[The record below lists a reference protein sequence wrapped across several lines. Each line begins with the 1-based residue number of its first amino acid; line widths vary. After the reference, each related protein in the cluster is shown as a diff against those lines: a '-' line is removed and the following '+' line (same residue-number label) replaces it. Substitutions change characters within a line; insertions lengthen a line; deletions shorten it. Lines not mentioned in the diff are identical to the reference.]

1 MFLRHTSKQQ
11 QAAYIRPQ
19 TMVLGLLLLLTL
31 VTVGQYYLSEQRVFD
46 QYQQAS
52 GEQQS
57 AIIDE
62 LAKQFERDYHQ
73 LRFLYAT
80 PPIHGIVRSSG
91 NGGIDPLDNTRQ
103 AQWKARLET
112 IFQAY
117 IENNAHALQARYLI
131 NDGNWSEIIRVQ
143 RTGSSTRVADSTELQ
158 EKRGRDYV
166 EILPYIRA
174 NDFYLS
180 DIELNKEYGR
190 VSYPHQS
197 VYRLVMPI
205 YAQDGHLFGALVLNF
220 DASFLL
226 SRLSNL
232 AANTS
237 KVYLYDHDGHILVS
251 PTSGEAFSFEFANAT
266 LWSDL
271 YSAEQNSIHR
281 GTALVSANSDG
292 ARYYLTQRQLN
303 MPGSNGDR
311 FIKVAIAT
319 PTRLIQQQTISDT
332 LRFSAAALVVSF
344 VLSVLF
350 LFYQRQVRKT
360 LNLSDTEARFRAIVD
375 DSTDAIIGM
384 RTDGTITSWN
394 SAATSILGYSSRQIE
409 NSDFTETFATGEH
422 QERVKEVIASV
433 AEGGQPETL
442 RVALV
447 SKNQH
452 TLTTQLSVSPIKTAK
467 GAAIGVSAIIRDIS
481 EQERAE
487 QRIRDLNT
495 NLEAVVEQRTEEL
508 EQARNMAL
516 SASRAKSQ
524 FIANVSHEIR
534 TPLNGIIGM
543 LQLIRRTDDAAQVK
557 RYLDLADTSSHLLA
571 AIVNDVLDFSR
582 IEAGKLDIESIPY
595 DLNRLASDLILS
607 MSVAAA
613 EKGLELILDCSQVKY
628 TSLSGDSNRL
638 RQILTNLISNAIK
651 FTLHGEVTVRL
662 ATTQQGDESVLLEI
676 DVIDTGI
683 GIAKEKL
690 PTIFNEFT
698 QEDSSITREYGGTGL
713 GLTITNK
720 LCRLMGGKIDV
731 TSEKG
736 TGTQFTLSFP
746 QAINNHV
753 DFASSV
759 PDFSGLHFHVINPND
774 SVAVTLV
781 KTLRSWGAQAISSRH
796 QRTDAHMRSGSYII
810 VDSEL
815 IEDFTPP
822 EETAGVIITVPHVQR
837 TELKQHGIKDAV
849 YLSKPITPLQL
860 EHTISSL
867 QSDSR
872 SEFMNPEM
880 TPTGFS
886 TSLLTGKRVLAVDD
900 NRINLSVIEGLIT
913 TLGGEFVSAGNG
925 IEATDILRRSGHLI
939 DIVLMDCQMPV
950 MDGYQ
955 CTKQIRSGAAS
966 EAASRL
972 PIIAMTA
979 SAMAGDR
986 EKCLLSGMDDYLTKP
1001 INVDELANILSKWT
1015 ASASSNHKAPVAEN
1029 NEENDQF
1036 DNYPVWDRNTVLK
1049 LVSHKEDR
1057 ISHMIEVFND
1067 VSTEKV
1073 EQLKEAL
1080 AKTDTTAIATLSHF
1094 LQGSTASIAAMRL
1107 QHICR
1112 TLETEAKEGHSDKFA
1127 HYGNIIDTEYER
1139 LEIQFE
1145 QYLDKR
1151 SGAGDQ

>member
-143 RTGSSTRVADSTELQ
+143 RTGSSTRVANSTELQ

-220 DASFLL
+220 DAYFLL

-292 ARYYLTQRQLN
+292 AHYYLTQRQLN

-422 QERVKEVIASV
+422 QEWVKEVIASV

-442 RVALV
+442 RVPLV

-543 LQLIRRTDDAAQVK
+543 LQLIRRGELRVQEK
-557 RYLDLADTSSHLLA
+557 RYLDLADTSSQLLA
-571 AIVNDVLDFSR
+571 AIVNDVLDFSK
-582 IEAGKLDIESIPY
+582 IEAGKLDIDNIPY
-595 DLNRLASDLILS
+595 DLNRLISDLVLS
-607 MSVAAA
+607 MSVPAS
-613 EKGLELILDCSQVKY
+613 EKGLEIILDVSEVQSP
-628 TSLSGDSNRL
+628 SLSGDANRI
-638 RQILTNLISNAIK
+638 RQILTNLINNAIK
-651 FTLHGEVTVRL
+651 FTLKGHILVRL
-662 ATTQQGDESVLLEI
+662 TTQNTNAESTTLSIEVE
-676 DVIDTGI
+676 DTGV
-683 GIAKEKL
+683 GISKEKL
-690 PTIFNEFT
+690 PTIFDAFV
-698 QEDSSITREYGGTGL
+698 QEDAAVTREFGGTGL

-720 LCRLMGGKIDV
+720 LCKLMGGRLDV
-731 TSEKG
+731 QSEKG
-736 TGTQFTLSFP
+736 SGTKFTATFVQKLAVGSEAEK
-746 QAINNHV
+746 QN
-753 DFASSV
+753 
-759 PDFSGLHFHVINPND
+759 PDFSGLNFHVIDRSDD
-774 SVAVTLV
+774 SAANLV
-781 KTLRSWGAQAISSRH
+781 KLLKSWGAQAISSRH
-796 QRTDAHMRSGSYII
+796 PRPDAHIRKGSYII
-810 VDSEL
+810 IDATLAENFVPHENV
-815 IEDFTPP
+815 
-822 EETAGVIITVPHVQR
+822 AGVIITVPHVKR
-837 TELKQHGIKDAV
+837 TEIELPDLHGAFR
-849 YLSKPITPLQL
+849 LSKPITPVQL
-860 EHTISSL
+860 EYAVRRLKTGSADEKSSNL
-867 QSDSR
+867 ESS
-872 SEFMNPEM
+872 
-880 TPTGFS
+880 
-886 TSLLTGKRVLAVDD
+886 GKTAALAGRRILAVDD
-900 NRINLSVIEGLIT
+900 NQINLAVIEGMVRH
-913 TLGGEFVSAGNG
+913 LGAEVVSAGNG
-925 IEATDILRRSGHLI
+925 VEAIDMLRRSGHLI
-939 DIVLMDCQMPV
+939 DLILMDCQMPS
-950 MDGYQ
+950 MDGYE
-955 CTKQIRSGAAS
+955 CTRQIRGGYAGDSAC
-966 EAASRL
+966 RI
-972 PIIAMTA
+972 PVIAMTA

-986 EKCLLSGMDDYLTKP
+986 EKCLLSGMDDYLAKP
-1001 INVDELANILSKWT
+1001 ID
-1015 ASASSNHKAPVAEN
+1015 
-1029 NEENDQF
+1029 NEELRKALTQWMSAVTSAEYQPVEQLVVEKSTDL
-1036 DNYPVWDRNTVLK
+1036 DIYPVWDKPTVMK
-1049 LVSHKEDR
+1049 LVSNQEERLGRLID
-1057 ISHMIEVFND
+1057 VFHEA
-1067 VSTEKV
+1067 SEEKV
-1073 EQLKEAL
+1073 AKLKSALTRTDTAEVVSL
-1080 AKTDTTAIATLSHF
+1080 AKF
-1094 LQGSTASIAAMRL
+1094 LQGSSASVAATRL
-1107 QHICR
+1107 QHICK
-1112 TLETEAKEGHSDKFA
+1112 TLEAEAREGHMDTLKKYKHMFEDEYDK
-1127 HYGNIIDTEYER
+1127 
-1139 LEIQFE
+1139 LEEAFSE
-1145 QYLDKR
+1145 FLSKR
-1151 SGAGDQ
+1151 NQA